1 MITFQISYIGVSGVV
16 EFTSFEVAPAD
27 LLSWFSFKLYEGSL
41 APQVTAK
48 LDSDRLCKQIG
59 VDCGTTYSVYLDAP
73 EPTRDAAAVALFQA
87 AQQVCR
93 DHNRDRDIRIG
104 HAHLLWSHAQ
114 ARLDRL
120 ALIAAAPVPGSSV
133 DSADAATAALWWSH
147 GRSCLDVAAKKAAYD
162 EALAVPDA
170 QPHFIRIRS
179 YFERKHL

>member
-93 DHNRDRDIRIG
+93 DHDRDRDIRIG
-104 HAHLLWSHAQ
+104 HAYLLWFHAQ
-114 ARLDRL
+114 EG
-120 ALIAAAPVPGSSV
+120 LIRQASVAPKPPGSVASSPGAT
-133 DSADAATAALWWSH
+133 SASWWTH
-147 GRSCLDVAAKKAAYD
+147 GRACLDVHKKKAAY
-162 EALAVPDA
+162 EALLAVPDA
-170 QPHFIRIRS
+170 VPHYVRIRE